1 MVLAYTFIKTELDMT
16 VSMKMTKKKVTG
28 FIIGLMAENTKVGG
42 TKESSMVW
50 VLTLIAQ
57 KTA

>member
-1 MVLAYTFIKTELDMT
+1 MT